1 MLENNANLLKKTY
14 VQGFGPILSRQKCFH
29 ISYTDFSFRVVK
41 KNLTSILTFCKFDWF
56 HKFTIAIDII
66 TYDQPGKIYRFTVV
80 YYLQSLTLN
89 SRLQVITQLDN
100 LQHVETVTLL
110 YKSANWSEREI
121 WDMYGIFVILHP
133 DLRRI
138 LTDYGFSGFPLRKDF
153 PLSGYVEL
161 MYSDQQKNPVYK
173 KVELTQEFR
182 TYSYYNP
189 WIKVILEARRNGIPM
204 RFSEV

>member
-1 MLENNANLLKKTY
+1 VLYTNIDSLKQAY
-14 VQGFGPILSRQKCFH
+14 SAGFNTVHRRFKAFH
-29 ISYTDFSFRVVK
+29 ISYSDYSFRVVR
-41 KNLTSILTFCKFDWF
+41 KNLTAALTFCKFDWF
-56 HKFTIAIDII
+56 HKFTIAVDII
-66 TYDQPGKIYRFTVV
+66 AYDQPGKIYRFTVV
-80 YYLQSLTLN
+80 YYLQSISQN
-89 SRLQVITQLDN
+89 NRLQVITQLDN

-110 YKSANWSEREI
+110 FKSANWSEREI
-121 WDMYGIFVILHP
+121 WDMYGIFVVLHP

-182 TYSYYNP
+182 AYNYSNP
-189 WIKVILEARRNGIPM
+189 WIKVIIHARKHGIAM